1 MVPLEMPPALP
12 YVVREFQTVNP
23 YWRKIVVLIEIMA
36 ANVTTNVLNIRISQ
50 YISKTKIPIKAHP
63 NII

>member
-50 YISKTKIPIKAHP
+50 YI
-63 NII
+63 